1 MTRRGEV
8 RRSVARG
15 QSGFVLGEVETLEW
29 ATRIGFEARLANTRL
44 RIFWVTEDA
53 QHPGALPALEAK
65 NAPRV
70 EGWATGMV
78 VIGDSEVG
86 GDKHATLNA
95 IGAFA
100 FLLSPPPEFI
110 GGGRCEG

>member
-15 QSGFVLGEVETLEW
+15 QSGLVLGEVETLEW

-53 QHPGALPALEAK
+53 QHPKFCVEFVEALLAELRDVTAPFGASLTEAENLFDFIEGEPDCLRLFDK
-65 NAPRV
+65 ENAPESFR
-70 EGWATGMV
+70 
-78 VIGDSEVG
+78 
-86 GDKHATLNA
+86 
-95 IGAFA
+95 
-100 FLLSPPPEFI
+100 
-110 GGGRCEG
+110 

>member
-15 QSGFVLGEVETLEW
+15 QSGLVLGEVETLEW

-65 NAPRV
+65 C
-70 EGWATGMV
+70 
-78 VIGDSEVG
+78 SE
-86 GDKHATLNA
+86 
-95 IGAFA
+95 
-100 FLLSPPPEFI
+100 
-110 GGGRCEG
+110 GGRVGDRDGRNRRQ